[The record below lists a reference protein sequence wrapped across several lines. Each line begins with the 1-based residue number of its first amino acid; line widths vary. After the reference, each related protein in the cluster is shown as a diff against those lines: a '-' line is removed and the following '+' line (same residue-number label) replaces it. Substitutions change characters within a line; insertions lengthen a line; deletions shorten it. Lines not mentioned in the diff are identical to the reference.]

1 MINYLDAEMST
12 FGTSKKFSIALLSV
26 RLHSKIPRLIEE
38 LYFLFKEEIEE
49 FRKLNPRGHHMSLS
63 ESLVL

>member
-12 FGTSKKFSIALLSV
+12 FGTSKKFPLSV